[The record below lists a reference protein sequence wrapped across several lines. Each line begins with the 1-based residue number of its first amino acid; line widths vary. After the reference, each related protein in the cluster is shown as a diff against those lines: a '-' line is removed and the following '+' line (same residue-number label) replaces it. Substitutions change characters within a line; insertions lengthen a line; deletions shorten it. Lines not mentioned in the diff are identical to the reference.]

1 VNLHILPDEQLKQE
15 GKPGNQQKNVDV
27 DRKDKKLRKS
37 WQKTVIP
44 GDPENLDPIWLDH
57 VFAAAIPEQCF
68 AGT

>member
-37 WQKTVIP
+37 
-44 GDPENLDPIWLDH
+44 
-57 VFAAAIPEQCF
+57 
-68 AGT
+68 